1 MQVVQTHQFEK
12 AYKKLHK
19 NQLVDANKAIQ
30 DVMMNPLIGTQ
41 KRGDLSDVR
50 VYKFQMVNQLTLL
63 AYSYEEGRLVLTFM
77 ALGPHENFYRNLKR

>member
-1 MQVVQTHQFEK
+1 MQVVQTRQFEK

-19 NQLVDANKAIQ
+19 NQLVDANRAIQ

-63 AYSYEEGRLVLTFM
+63 AYSYEEGHLVLTFM

>member
-1 MQVVQTHQFEK
+1 MQVVQTRQFEK